1 MNTYIANFL
10 DSSCKSFDLYSSN
23 KGIISSEHFL
33 DIDDLKNLD
42 NSSLLV
48 VLIPSILITSYQNLK
63 NTGLSEDINLA
74 NFISDID
81 NKIVDQIS
89 YNEFLFHEKNAF
101 IINKVILEDLNK
113 SLTQL
118 DTNIVLMP
126 EYSFFRHENDE
137 DVIFELNNKFI
148 FSNSDGTGTSVS
160 RDNLEQYC
168 QIISEFKDGY
178 DPVIYSEHKFLKA
191 KYPHSSFVSS
201 GLESF
206 FNQDFKRFPNF
217 YEFYLSYQSVK
228 RKFNFTIAQL
238 LIILIGLSSF
248 FFLPSMLIKNN
259 NNNALVYKKATFDI
273 FTAINKDIKKVV
285 RPRSQIDSIM
295 NQIPLDKVN
304 NVELPS
310 LGFLDQV
317 GDEYLDRIYVNF
329 NDSTVVIDIS
339 GMPLMQYNLIKNLS
353 QQFGVGILNEEVL
366 SPNNIVSGTITLS
379 LLNE

>member
-10 DSSCKSFDLYSSN
+10 DSSCKSFDLYSCN

-191 KYPHSSFVSS
+191 KSSFKFC
-201 GLESF
+201 F
-206 FNQDFKRFPNF
+206 FW
-217 YEFYLSYQSVK
+217 S
-228 RKFNFTIAQL
+228 
-238 LIILIGLSSF
+238 
-248 FFLPSMLIKNN
+248 
-259 NNNALVYKKATFDI
+259 
-273 FTAINKDIKKVV
+273 
-285 RPRSQIDSIM
+285 
-295 NQIPLDKVN
+295 
-304 NVELPS
+304 
-310 LGFLDQV
+310 
-317 GDEYLDRIYVNF
+317 
-329 NDSTVVIDIS
+329 
-339 GMPLMQYNLIKNLS
+339 
-353 QQFGVGILNEEVL
+353 
-366 SPNNIVSGTITLS
+366 
-379 LLNE
+379 

>member
-10 DSSCKSFDLYSSN
+10 DSSCKSFDLYSCN

-137 DVIFELNNKFI
+137 DVIFELNNK
-148 FSNSDGTGTSVS
+148 
-160 RDNLEQYC
+160 
-168 QIISEFKDGY
+168 
-178 DPVIYSEHKFLKA
+178 
-191 KYPHSSFVSS
+191 
-201 GLESF
+201 SF
-206 FNQDFKRFPNF
+206 FK
-217 YEFYLSYQSVK
+217 L
-228 RKFNFTIAQL
+228 
-238 LIILIGLSSF
+238 
-248 FFLPSMLIKNN
+248 
-259 NNNALVYKKATFDI
+259 
-273 FTAINKDIKKVV
+273 
-285 RPRSQIDSIM
+285 
-295 NQIPLDKVN
+295 
-304 NVELPS
+304 
-310 LGFLDQV
+310 
-317 GDEYLDRIYVNF
+317 
-329 NDSTVVIDIS
+329 
-339 GMPLMQYNLIKNLS
+339 
-353 QQFGVGILNEEVL
+353 
-366 SPNNIVSGTITLS
+366 
-379 LLNE
+379 